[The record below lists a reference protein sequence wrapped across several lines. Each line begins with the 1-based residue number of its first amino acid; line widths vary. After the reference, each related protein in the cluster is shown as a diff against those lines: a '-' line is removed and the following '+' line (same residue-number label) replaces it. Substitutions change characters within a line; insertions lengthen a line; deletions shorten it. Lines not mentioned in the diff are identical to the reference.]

1 MANTGFTKPVLYTM
15 DYAFVTDG
23 VQTKVYDVDNYYR
36 QMYVTTLDYVVDSAL
51 YMDEDDD
58 AKRFLLID
66 HSCVDDQAKNCDEVT
81 KVSTLTVTEEAP
93 AWIPQATVTP
103 QLTTTMQLGVDA
115 RNAKARYYYDDPDTV
130 VTLLNYSTDRLYLFT
145 PTDGQLYTAQLS
157 SGVLDFEKL
166 DSLQRILGHKK
177 YTLVQEE
184 NDINGDGWY
193 LLVRRG
199 SKTHWVGMSYAQKP
213 DRNEAFKKV
222 LTLNQ
227 SNLQAQTY
235 LYPDQAAYF
244 YWPVTVAAQRVKL
257 TMRTATVAKN
267 ASIDFTQTDLAGR
280 FNASVQFISLDANW
294 SDQPIILVLD
304 TTDSQLVLYRL
315 EDELWQKVSTTSL
328 SCPQSCTAQAVMLDQ
343 GTLVITWLS
352 NTQRLMVKVW
362 RDGTW
367 EAEQALSPKGSV
379 VSALPDFATV
389 AAGGGLILTWQDATG
404 MVYSNMRQQSGND
417 WLRLRRQAAVTTAQ
431 DYTVLTPTINQ
442 SYATDPA
449 NLNHYVV
456 GQNGKT
462 LEAYLVTHNK
472 KTLKKEHNGADY
484 ITSKKMD
491 GTRLYLVAFRNS
503 AGELELEDV
512 GGKFSDG
519 L

>member
-1 MANTGFTKPVLYTM
+1 
-15 DYAFVTDG
+15 
-23 VQTKVYDVDNYYR
+23 
-36 QMYVTTLDYVVDSAL
+36 
-51 YMDEDDD
+51 
-58 AKRFLLID
+58 
-66 HSCVDDQAKNCDEVT
+66 
-81 KVSTLTVTEEAP
+81 
-93 AWIPQATVTP
+93 
-103 QLTTTMQLGVDA
+103 
-115 RNAKARYYYDDPDTV
+115 
-130 VTLLNYSTDRLYLFT
+130 
-145 PTDGQLYTAQLS
+145 
-157 SGVLDFEKL
+157 
-166 DSLQRILGHKK
+166 
-177 YTLVQEE
+177 
-184 NDINGDGWY
+184 
-193 LLVRRG
+193 
-199 SKTHWVGMSYAQKP
+199 MSYAQKP